1 MWRLYKR
8 SRKIFRRTDE
18 RGFTLLEVMIASV
31 VLGIGL
37 LAIATG
43 ETVSVTNS
51 RVGRDVSAATAAAER
66 IVEQM
71 RRNKA
76 NLSSY
81 NGFDTTNSTTRPPAA
96 GMAQTDYDDWKG
108 QIERAGPYGLPG
120 GMGTVTVAAGPIS
133 SVQLVTVTV
142 TWTST
147 PARSVTIET
156 LL

>member
-1 MWRLYKR
+1 M
-8 SRKIFRRTDE
+8 FRRTDE

-31 VLGIGL
+31 ILGIGL

-43 ETVSVTNS
+43 ESVSIANS

-71 RRNKA
+71 RRNQA

-81 NGFDTTNSTTRPPAA
+81 DGFDTTDSTTRPSSA
-96 GMAQTDYDDWKG
+96 GMLQTDYDDWKA
-108 QIERAGPYGLPG
+108 QIDRAVPYGLPG
-120 GMGTVTVAAGPIS
+120 GRGTVTVAAGPIS
-133 SVQLVTVTV
+133 SVQRVTVTV